1 MRNVCFFRQPIK
13 RYARI
18 LLSMLLFLSA
28 STVAVS
34 SASALEETEH
44 DDALTILQKTVGA
57 KTIASETPPAE
68 NEAPLAKFVKS
79 LFGAKYVESVSDAAN
94 AAAMLR
100 YEYGLVS
107 TLPEEKE
114 PSRTRLYVAA
124 RDAAERMSHRAIAI
138 DLSAYT
144 ERLKPFDAGVY
155 ANFAAKRD
163 VFAEMA
169 AAVNDAL
176 AESETACLTLL
187 SRYMRDIDVPLYAG
201 ESSARQLSWQEM
213 AALYRAFGDDASE
226 RIASSVFVL
235 LDGSMK
241 DGAAFSLSIGS
252 VEQIASCGTRAELLS
267 AKFTLA
273 YLNTVYDDNG
283 VQKETP
289 PISLSDVYLS
299 TLAHPLPGR
308 TIKNGWYL
316 PRSHKTRLH
325 TGTDIL
331 AHAREPILSVT
342 DGVVLYIGYAATPG
356 NYVIIR
362 DPYGYEYHY
371 YHMNE
376 ITTFVKEGD
385 AVSQGQQIGR
395 VGNTGNSDA
404 YHLHLAIVTPEN
416 VYLNPYE
423 VFSAAGFKPI
433 RPA

>member
-1 MRNVCFFRQPIK
+1 
-13 RYARI
+13 
-18 LLSMLLFLSA
+18 MLLFLSA

-34 SASALEETEH
+34 SAFALEEAEH
-44 DDALTILQKTVGA
+44 DDALTILQKTVGV
-57 KTIASETPPAE
+57 KTIAIEASPDESD
-68 NEAPLAKFVKS
+68 APLTKFVKS
-79 LFGAKYVESVSDAAN
+79 LFGAKRVEGVFDAAN

-100 YEYGLVS
+100 YECGLVS

-114 PSRTRLYVAA
+114 PSRMRLYVAA
-124 RDAAERMSHRAIAI
+124 RDAAERMAHRVIAI

-155 ANFAAKRD
+155 ASFAAKHD

-169 AAVNDAL
+169 AAVNAAL
-176 AESETACLTLL
+176 AESETACMTLL

-201 ESSARQLSWQEM
+201 ESSVRQIGWQEM
-213 AALYRAFGDDASE
+213 AALYRAFGDEASE
-226 RIASSVFVL
+226 RIAGSVFVL
-235 LDGSMK
+235 LDGSIE
-241 DGAAFSLSIGS
+241 DGSAFSLSIGS
-252 VEQIASCGTRAELLS
+252 VEQIALGGTRAELLS

-273 YLNTVYDDNG
+273 YLNTVYDETG
-283 VQKETP
+283 VQKQTP
-289 PISLSDVYLS
+289 PISLSDAYLS

-376 ITTFVKEGD
+376 ITTFVQEGD
-385 AVSQGQQIGR
+385 SVSQGQQIGR
-395 VGNTGNSDA
+395 VGNTGNSVA
-404 YHLHLAIVTPEN
+404 YHLHLAIITPEN
-416 VYLNPYE
+416 VYLNPYD
-423 VFSAAGFKPI
+423 VFSAAGFEPI
-433 RPA
+433 RPT